1 MKRYLVKKFNEF
13 LLKLG
18 FILVRKN
25 EMSKITTE
33 FNLHK
38 IMPYALLEKKTEKL
52 ATFSKSQHGQDW
64 FAEALIGQKIGEGFF
79 VEFGVINGIQNS
91 NSYYFEKVL
100 KWNGIVAE
108 PAKKWHKELNQ
119 NRNCI
124 IETRCIYNSSGK
136 MLEFIE
142 TDKWPGGNTLSFH
155 KDDDGAKRKIS
166 NSYLVETILL
176 NDMLKF
182 HGAPKYIDFIS
193 IDTEGSEF
201 EILDSF
207 DFDKIKF
214 GLILV
219 EHNFIESKRS
229 SIRSLLEKNGYKYLK
244 ISKEISKVD
253 DWFASDELYERYKKI
268 FL

>member
-1 MKRYLVKKFNEF
+1 MKRYLVKKINKF

-18 FILVRKN
+18 FILIRKK
-25 EMSKITTE
+25 EESKVKSE

-38 IMPYALLEKKTEKL
+38 IMSYALLEKKTDKL
-52 ATFSKSQHGQDW
+52 ATFSKSQYGQDW
-64 FAEALIGQKIGEGFF
+64 FAEALIGQKIAEGFF
-79 VEFGVINGIQNS
+79 VEFGAINGIQNS

-108 PAKKWHKELNQ
+108 PAKKWHKELYQ

-124 IETRCIYNSSGK
+124 IEKRCIYNSSGK

-142 TDKWPGGNTLSFH
+142 TGKWPGGNTLSFH
-155 KDDDGAKRKIS
+155 KDDDGTKRKIS
-166 NSYLVETILL
+166 DSYLVETILL
-176 NDMLKF
+176 NDMLEF

-201 EILDSF
+201 EILDNF
-207 DFDKIKF
+207 DFDKTKF

-219 EHNFIESKRS
+219 EHNHIDSKKN
-229 SIRSLLEKNGYKYLK
+229 SIRSLLEKNGYKHLNM
-244 ISKEISKVD
+244 SEEISKVD
-253 DWFASDELYERYKKI
+253 DWFASIELYKRYKKI